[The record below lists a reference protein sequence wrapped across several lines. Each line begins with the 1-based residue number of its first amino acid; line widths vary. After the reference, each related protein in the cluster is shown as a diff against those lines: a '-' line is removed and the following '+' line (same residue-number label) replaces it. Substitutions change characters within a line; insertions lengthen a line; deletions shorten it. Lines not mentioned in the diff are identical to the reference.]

1 MNNLCMNAEQFVGK
15 ASFQA
20 KRENH
25 PQSPT
30 AAAQAFPLSISAQS
44 FVAAE
49 LSDLSRV
56 PGHIISCYYLYID
69 K

>member
-1 MNNLCMNAEQFVGK
+1 MNAEQFVHK
-15 ASFQA
+15 AGFRPQP
-20 KRENH
+20 ENY

-30 AAAQAFPLSISAQS
+30 VAAQPFPPTIGAQS
-44 FVAAE
+44 FVAAQ

-56 PGHIISCYYLYID
+56 PGDIISCYYLYID